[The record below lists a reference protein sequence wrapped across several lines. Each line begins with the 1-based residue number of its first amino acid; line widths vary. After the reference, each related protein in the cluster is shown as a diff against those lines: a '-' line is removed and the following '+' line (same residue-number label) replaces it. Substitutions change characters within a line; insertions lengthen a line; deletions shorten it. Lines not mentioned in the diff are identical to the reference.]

1 MVDSIDWS
9 DETSRPH
16 DQLARPAFPDGG
28 VTAKTLRRRAR
39 VGKLAAYR
47 PGKAYLA
54 SLSGV
59 REMIK
64 ELAFNAACEHWE
76 AHRSRKAAA
85 KAVRGS
91 TPHRVERWSA
101 GNRDQFQILS

>member
-16 DQLARPAFPDGG
+16 DQLARPAFPDG
-28 VTAKTLRRRAR
+28 VTAETLRRRAR
-39 VGKLAAYR
+39 EGKLAAYR
-47 PGKAYLA
+47 PGKAHLA

-64 ELAFNAACEHWE
+64 ELAFFPRKNASATPTPAGPSSLGLTEMDLSRLSSRSHPPFE
-76 AHRSRKAAA
+76 A
-85 KAVRGS
+85 
-91 TPHRVERWSA
+91 
-101 GNRDQFQILS
+101 

>member
-16 DQLARPAFPDGG
+16 DQLGRPAFPDGG

-39 VGKLAAYR
+39 EGKPAAYR

-64 ELAFNAACEHWE
+64 KLAL
-76 AHRSRKAAA
+76 
-85 KAVRGS
+85 
-91 TPHRVERWSA
+91 PA
-101 GNRDQFQILS
+101 GPSFLGL